1 MAKNR
6 KDNRGRVLPP
16 NVSQKSDLRY
26 IWRKMING
34 TQYVLTDNDLN
45 ELKKKIITKESQLQ
59 NGIYSDIPKATL
71 NEWFEKWMDI
81 YKSNLKLTTRELY
94 TRYWNNYVRESNIGN
109 MRIDRIKRVHIVE
122 LYKELLEN
130 KELATAKTQE
140 IFERFKQ
147 EGGEA
152 YDEAAIQAAYQL
164 HLDDLAGLTGYENS
178 LDCTNIGYDE
188 YGAMLI
194 EMPRKAEK
202 STTWNKAAIVIYNS
216 MWAYKA
222 YSKQTLTVA
231 ISIIK
236 DVKLTEEQEEPKDYM
251 LVFAEHPIGEDGGEG
266 GGEDGGGIIVM

>member
-130 KELATAKTQE
+130 KELATATVHTPARNHIWVFRGFSPGQRPAKQPGQESIFKDREKT
-140 IFERFKQ
+140 
-147 EGGEA
+147 G
-152 YDEAAIQAAYQL
+152 
-164 HLDDLAGLTGYENS
+164 
-178 LDCTNIGYDE
+178 
-188 YGAMLI
+188 
-194 EMPRKAEK
+194 
-202 STTWNKAAIVIYNS
+202 
-216 MWAYKA
+216 
-222 YSKQTLTVA
+222 
-231 ISIIK
+231 
-236 DVKLTEEQEEPKDYM
+236 
-251 LVFAEHPIGEDGGEG
+251 
-266 GGEDGGGIIVM
+266 